1 MYYTIPMKRMMFL
14 LPIMSGVCF
23 GSIGIFIR
31 FFSEAGFNN
40 MAILATR
47 NGISA
52 LILFLFMLLYD
63 RDLLKCR
70 VRDLPIL
77 LGGGFIGMTLTNVF
91 YNIAVLHLSLGFAG
105 VLIGLSPV
113 YVVFIAAFLFRER
126 ITRRKLLGMILAMI
140 GVVMVSGVI
149 DSGITF
155 TIFGLAAGLL
165 SGLFYGM
172 TSIFTKIAIGRQY
185 KGLTITFYAVLITAI
200 TTAPFANWEAVAGY
214 AAAAP
219 MTHVLLMVAHAV
231 VGAALPY
238 LLLNVS
244 LKHIEAGKASILTSS
259 EPVSAM
265 LFGAFVYGEK
275 LTIISVA
282 GMAIAIT
289 AFSII
294 STDKT

>member
-1 MYYTIPMKRMMFL
+1 MNRLVYL
-14 LPIMSGVCF
+14 LPILTGVCF

-40 MAILATR
+40 MAILSTR
-47 NGISA
+47 NAISA
-52 LILFLFMLLYD
+52 LILFLFLLAYD

-91 YNIAVLHLSLGFAG
+91 FNVAVLNLSLGFAG

-113 YVVFIAAFLFRER
+113 YVVFIAAFLFKEK
-126 ITRRKLLGMILAMI
+126 ITRRKLLGMILAII
-140 GVVMVSGVI
+140 GVIMVSGVV

-155 TIFGLAAGLL
+155 TAVGLAAGLV

-172 TSIFTKIAIGRQY
+172 TSIFTKIAIGRGY
-185 KGLTITFYAVLITAI
+185 KGLTITFYALLITAL
-200 TTAPFANWEAVAGY
+200 TTAPFSNWGVVAAY
-214 AAAAP
+214 TAASP
-219 MTHVLLMVAHAV
+219 LSHRLLMIAHAV
-231 VGAALPY
+231 IGAALPY
-238 LLLNVS
+238 LMLNVS

-265 LFGAFVYGEK
+265 LFGFFVYQEPM
-275 LTIISVA
+275 TVISAA
-282 GMAIAIT
+282 GMVIAVT
-289 AFSII
+289 AFGII
-294 STDKT
+294 STGKQPEE

>member
-1 MYYTIPMKRMMFL
+1 
-14 LPIMSGVCF
+14 
-23 GSIGIFIR
+23 
-31 FFSEAGFNN
+31 
-40 MAILATR
+40 MAILTTR
-47 NGISA
+47 NAISA
-52 LILFLFMLLYD
+52 LILFLFMFIYD
-63 RDLLKCR
+63 RNLLKCR

-91 YNIAVLHLSLGFAG
+91 YNLAVLNLSLGFAG

-126 ITRRKLLGMILAMI
+126 VTTRKLLGMVLAVI

-149 DSGITF
+149 DNGITF
-155 TIFGLAAGLL
+155 TALGLASGLL

-185 KGLTITFYAVLITAI
+185 NGLTITFYAVLITAI
-200 TTAPFANWEAVAGY
+200 TTAPFANWETVASY
-214 AAAAP
+214 TAAAP
-219 MTHVLLMVAHAV
+219 VSHMLLMIAHAV
-231 VGAALPY
+231 IGAALPY
-238 LLLNVS
+238 LMLNVS

-282 GMAIAIT
+282 GMVIAVT
-289 AFSII
+289 AFGII
-294 STDKT
+294 STGKHEE